1 MSDPGASTRRGRVVL
16 ALLAA
21 MVAPP
26 SWAQAL
32 PTVELPAEVARLLSD
47 YSRAWAANDAASLS
61 RLFAPE
67 GMALPNGQPPAR
79 GAERIRQVYAQGAG
93 SPLSL
98 RPIAYAASGDLAYV
112 VGGFGPAPDS
122 PDLGKFTLVLRR
134 GDDGRWLIVSDMDNS
149 NVPVQPVP
157 RRP

>member
-1 MSDPGASTRRGRVVL
+1 MDPVTRMPMKPTLLV
-16 ALLAA
+16 LLAA
-21 MVAPP
+21 WVSPV
-26 SWAQAL
+26 SWSQPL
-32 PTVELPAEVARLLSD
+32 PTVELPPEVARLLTD
-47 YSRAWAANDAASLS
+47 YSRAWAANDAQSLA

-93 SPLSL
+93 SPLAL
-98 RPIAYAASGDLAYV
+98 RPIAFGASGDLAYV
-112 VGGFGPAPDS
+112 VGGFGPTPES